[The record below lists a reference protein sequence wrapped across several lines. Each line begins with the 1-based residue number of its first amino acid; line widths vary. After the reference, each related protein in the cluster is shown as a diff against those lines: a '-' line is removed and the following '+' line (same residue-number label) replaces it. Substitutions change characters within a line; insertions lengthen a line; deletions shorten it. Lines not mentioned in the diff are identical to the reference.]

1 MSANYDEDD
10 SNHHTPAQREVK
22 KPVRR
27 WSDNP
32 IRDAALR
39 LLNTVPPPREDPDDI
54 EVDPPPAIDPQ
65 QVTDIPKLG
74 SLEEGVDLFKALGRH
89 IELQEGVGELANRV
103 EKLEYLK
110 KANAARRC
118 EHIKTN
124 GIQCGSPG
132 VGGRQYCFFHA
143 LIHAPEQKLP
153 MIEDQRSLHIAYLE
167 LARSVMMQSISVPH
181 GKLLL
186 QVLQSAGKNL
196 PKGDWDDGYEGI

>member
-1 MSANYDEDD
+1 MSANYDENN
-10 SNHHTPAQREVK
+10 SNHHSPDQRDVK

-27 WSDNP
+27 WSNNP

-54 EVDPPPAIDPQ
+54 EIDPPPAIDPQ
-65 QVTDIPKLG
+65 QVADIPKLE
-74 SLEEGVDLFKALGRH
+74 SLEEGVDLFKALGRN
-89 IELQEGVGELANRV
+89 IELQEGVGELAYRV

-124 GIQCGSPG
+124 GIQCGSPA
-132 VGGRQYCFFHA
+132 VGGEQYCFFHG
-143 LIHAPEQKLP
+143 LIHKKAHELP
-153 MIEDQRSLHIAYLE
+153 VIEDQRSLHIAYLD
-167 LARSVMMQSISVPH
+167 LARSVMMQTISVPH

-196 PKGDWDDGYEGI
+196 PNGDWDDGYEGI